1 MGYTASLRHEAFSCF
16 RGRWFRVSLIVAVGL
31 AIAAGIE
38 GVVRAFHWYNLDPFY
53 LSGHSAYSAWMV
65 ANCPIATLPTV
76 FFYLL
81 PFIVLIPFAWSF
93 RGERMS
99 GYDIQVISRISR
111 RDRILAKGTIVFVS
125 AALITALAHVINFV
139 VVSLFL
145 PLRTPVFE
153 EVFTLG
159 IFTEC
164 LFSGLFYSRPLL
176 YVLAFTA
183 MNSILMGAWATL
195 VLGVSA
201 ISSNRVSLLV
211 FPYLAL
217 VVWRYFNSWVW
228 SVTMLHLPSF
238 NIIDDMQGTYWTV
251 RSDPLVILIEFALM
265 LIAAYLLCRHLAR
278 ADVI

>member
-1 MGYTASLRHEAFSCF
+1 MGYRAALRHEAYSCF
-16 RGRWFRVSLIVAVGL
+16 NGRWFRVSLFVAAGL
-31 AIAAGIE
+31 AIAAGVE
-38 GVVRAFHWYNLDPFY
+38 GVVREFHWYNVDSFY

-99 GYDIQVISRISR
+99 GYDMQVISRISR
-111 RDRILAKGTIVFVS
+111 RDRMLAKGTVVFGS
-125 AALITALAHVINFV
+125 AALITIVAHVVNFV
-139 VVSLFL
+139 TVSLFL

-164 LFSGLFYSRPLL
+164 LFSNLFYSRPLL

-195 VLGVSA
+195 VLGTSA
-201 ISSNRVSLLV
+201 IFGNRVSLLV
-211 FPYLAL
+211 FPYLLLVAL
-217 VVWRYFNSWVW
+217 RYFNSWLW
-228 SVTMLHLPSF
+228 SVSMLHLPSF
-238 NIIDDMQGTYWTV
+238 KIIDDMQGTYWSV
-251 RSDPLVILIEFALM
+251 RSDPLVIMIELAIM
-265 LIAAYLLCRHLAR
+265 LIAGCLFCRHLAR

>member
-1 MGYTASLRHEAFSCF
+1 MGYRAALRHEAYSCF
-16 RGRWFRVSLIVAVGL
+16 NGTWFRVSLFVAAGL
-31 AIAAGIE
+31 AIAAGVE
-38 GVVRAFHWYNLDPFY
+38 GVVREFHWYNVDSFY

-99 GYDIQVISRISR
+99 GYDMQVISRISR
-111 RDRILAKGTIVFVS
+111 RDRMLAKGIVVFGS
-125 AALITALAHVINFV
+125 AALITIVAHVVNFV
-139 VVSLFL
+139 TVSLFL

-164 LFSGLFYSRPLL
+164 LFSNLFYSRPLL

-195 VLGVSA
+195 VLGTSA
-201 ISSNRVSLLV
+201 IFGNRVSLLV
-211 FPYLAL
+211 FPYLLLVAL
-217 VVWRYFNSWVW
+217 RYFNSWLW
-228 SVTMLHLPSF
+228 SVSMLHLPSF
-238 NIIDDMQGTYWTV
+238 NIIDDMQGTYWSV
-251 RSDPLVILIEFALM
+251 RSDPLVIMIELAIM
-265 LIAAYLLCRHLAR
+265 LIAGSLFCRRLAR

>member
-1 MGYTASLRHEAFSCF
+1 MGYRAALRHEAYSCF
-16 RGRWFRVSLIVAVGL
+16 NGRWFRVSLFVAAGL
-31 AIAAGIE
+31 AIAAGVE
-38 GVVRAFHWYNLDPFY
+38 GVVREFHWYNVDSFY
-53 LSGHSAYSAWMV
+53 LSGHSVYSAWMV

-99 GYDIQVISRISR
+99 GYDMQVISRISR
-111 RDRILAKGTIVFVS
+111 RDRMLAKGIVVFGS
-125 AALITALAHVINFV
+125 AALITIVAHVVNFV
-139 VVSLFL
+139 TVSLFL

-164 LFSGLFYSRPLL
+164 LFSNLFYSRPLL

-195 VLGVSA
+195 VLGTSA
-201 ISSNRVSLLV
+201 IFGNRVSLLV
-211 FPYLAL
+211 FPYLLLVAL
-217 VVWRYFNSWVW
+217 RYFNSWLW
-228 SVTMLHLPSF
+228 SVSMLHLPSF
-238 NIIDDMQGTYWTV
+238 NIIDDMQGTYWSV
-251 RSDPLVILIEFALM
+251 RSDPLVIMIELAIM
-265 LIAAYLLCRHLAR
+265 LIAGCLFCRRLAR

>member
-38 GVVRAFHWYNLDPFY
+38 GVVREFHWYNVDSFY

-99 GYDIQVISRISR
+99 GYDMQVISRISR
-111 RDRILAKGTIVFVS
+111 RDRMLAKGIVVFGS
-125 AALITALAHVINFV
+125 AALITIVAHVVNFV
-139 VVSLFL
+139 TVSLFL

-164 LFSGLFYSRPLL
+164 LFSNLFYSRPLL

-195 VLGVSA
+195 VLGTSA
-201 ISSNRVSLLV
+201 IFGNRVSLLV
-211 FPYLAL
+211 FPYLLLVAL
-217 VVWRYFNSWVW
+217 RYFNSCICLVSISSMICREPIGPYAATRW
-228 SVTMLHLPSF
+228 SL
-238 NIIDDMQGTYWTV
+238 
-251 RSDPLVILIEFALM
+251 
-265 LIAAYLLCRHLAR
+265 
-278 ADVI
+278 

>member
-1 MGYTASLRHEAFSCF
+1 MGYRAALRHEAYSCF
-16 RGRWFRVSLIVAVGL
+16 HGRWFRVSLVAAVGL

-38 GVVRAFHWYNLDPFY
+38 GVVRAFHWHNLDPFY
-53 LSGHSAYSAWMV
+53 LSDHSAYSAWMV

-99 GYDIQVISRISR
+99 GYDMQVISRISR
-111 RDRILAKGTIVFVS
+111 RDRMLAKGTVVFGS
-125 AALITALAHVINFV
+125 AALITATAHVVNFV

-164 LFSGLFYSRPLL
+164 LFSNLFYSRPLL

-195 VLGVSA
+195 VLGASA
-201 ISSNRVSLLV
+201 IFGNRVSLLV
-211 FPYLAL
+211 FPYLVLVAL
-217 VVWRYFNSWVW
+217 RYFNSWLW
-228 SVTMLHLPSF
+228 SVSMLHLPNF
-238 NIIDDMQGTYWTV
+238 NIIDDMQGTYWSV
-251 RSDPLVILIEFALM
+251 RSDPLVIMFELAIM
-265 LIAAYLLCRHLAR
+265 LIAACLLCRRLER